1 MRPVF
6 HSRAET
12 LGAFRFF
19 FYLYFRNGLTV
30 VNCVQNKLWVQKL
43 ANKVSG
49 FDIYMYTK
57 IFHFYSSDWI
67 HDLYNLVHIIIFIL
81 TMQICTS

>member
-49 FDIYMYTK
+49 FDIYICTQKY
-57 IFHFYSSDWI
+57 F
-67 HDLYNLVHIIIFIL
+67 IFIQVIGSMIYITWYIL
-81 TMQICTS
+81 